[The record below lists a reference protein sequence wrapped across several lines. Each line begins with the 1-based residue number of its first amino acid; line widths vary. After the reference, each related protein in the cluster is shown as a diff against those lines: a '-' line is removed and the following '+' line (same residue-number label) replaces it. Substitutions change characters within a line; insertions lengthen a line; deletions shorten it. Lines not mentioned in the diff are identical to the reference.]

1 MHNQSSKL
9 SNISFLNFEELY
21 LLMSSE
27 QSKSAVS
34 CGLLEKQSP
43 CSSRETKGVCDE
55 NHSLLN
61 ALGIVKIIPPQK
73 SINY

>member
-27 QSKSAVS
+27 QSKSAVAVAAYWKS
-34 CGLLEKQSP
+34 KVRAVQEKL
-43 CSSRETKGVCDE
+43 KGSVMKI
-55 NHSLLN
+55 SLLN